1 MWRRRRRRNLSW
13 QKNKRF
19 ITDEY
24 SVKSVTRVCLGIA
37 ANFKPL
43 QKFETG
49 HVVHAVYT
57 NLSCFFYTNR
67 NAFKHTK
74 PTVPDNIFVFVLSSD
89 VAAKLPI
96 SFTKSLQLIFQFS
109 KMWEQ
114 KSSKAPKYLFIL
126 NPWFRA
132 HCLPTR
138 EIKEKDRVLT
148 AAAAPRFGSWPS
160 FDFNR

>member
-1 MWRRRRRRNLSW
+1 MNTVSNQSQGSVWGSQPILSLCRSLKQDMWFML
-13 QKNKRF
+13 F
-19 ITDEY
+19 IQT
-24 SVKSVTRVCLGIA
+24 SR
-37 ANFKPL
+37 
-43 QKFETG
+43 
-49 HVVHAVYT
+49 
-57 NLSCFFYTNR
+57 FFYTNR

-148 AAAAPRFGSWPS
+148 AAATPRFGS
-160 FDFNR
+160 